1 MDSRRK
7 YNNFYVSF
15 GGIKIM
21 AKSDCVFAGE
31 ENSDGL
37 VWCEKKNIYV
47 TAKERDTCEFYQPK

>member
-1 MDSRRK
+1 
-7 YNNFYVSF
+7 
-15 GGIKIM
+15 M

-47 TAKERDTCEFYQPK
+47 SAKEKDTCPDYDKKE